1 MKSKYNNK
9 KTIVNGIK
17 FDSIKEGKRYS
28 NLNLLLR
35 GGLISDLE
43 LQPRF
48 EIIPKHKFNGITQ
61 RKRSYVAD
69 FMYKQDG
76 VTIVEDVKGFKT
88 DVYKLKR
95 ALFLTQYPQY
105 RFIET

>member
-9 KTIVNGIK
+9 KTVVNGIK
-17 FDSIKEGKRYS
+17 FDSQKEGLRYMT
-28 NLNLLLR
+28 LVLLEST
-35 GGLISDLE
+35 GQISDLE

-48 EIIPKHKFNGITQ
+48 EIIPKHTFNGKTQ

-69 FMYKQDG
+69 FRYKQGDDT
-76 VTIVEDVKGFKT
+76 VVEDVKGFKT
-88 DVYKLKR
+88 AVYKLKR

-105 RFIET
+105 KFIET